1 MASRVALEAIVPEEW
16 AKALEWVEL
25 NRPLVH
31 TITNFVS
38 ASLQA
43 GGTIALGGSPVMSRW
58 SDEAEELSSSAS
70 SLVVNMGTPEEEGI
84 TAMERALSACRNIVF
99 DPVGYGASSSRKALI
114 DRLLSLAVPTVIK
127 GNYGEI
133 GLLVGGEGGVRGV
146 DSAIKNYP
154 AVSFMK
160 NYARRTGILICA
172 TGELDIFCDSKT
184 ALSVSGGSRLMRK
197 ISGGGCLLGSL
208 MGTLIPAGPV
218 SGATAASVILKLA
231 GERAEKRASGPGSF
245 VVHLLDE
252 LAKVTPDDLKGQG
265 WRINKP
271 WEGEK

>member
-1 MASRVALEAIVPEEW
+1 MASRVNLEAVVPEEW
-16 AKALEWVEL
+16 AKALEWVKL

-58 SDEAEELSSSAS
+58 PDEAEELTSSAS
-70 SLVVNMGTPEEEGI
+70 SLVVNMGTPEKEGI
-84 TAMERALSACRNIVF
+84 TATERALSACRNIVF

-114 DRLLSLAVPTVIK
+114 DRLLSLTAPTVIK

-146 DSAIKNYP
+146 DSAAKNYP
-154 AVSFMK
+154 PVSRMK
-160 NYARRTGILICA
+160 NFARRTGILICA

-184 ALSVSGGSRLMRK
+184 ALSVSGGSGLMRK

-208 MGTLIPAGPV
+208 MGALIPVEPV
-218 SGATAASVILKLA
+218 PGATAASVILKLA

-252 LAKVTPDDLKGQG
+252 LAKVTPEDLKGQG
-265 WRINKP
+265 WRINKL
-271 WEGEK
+271 WEEEK